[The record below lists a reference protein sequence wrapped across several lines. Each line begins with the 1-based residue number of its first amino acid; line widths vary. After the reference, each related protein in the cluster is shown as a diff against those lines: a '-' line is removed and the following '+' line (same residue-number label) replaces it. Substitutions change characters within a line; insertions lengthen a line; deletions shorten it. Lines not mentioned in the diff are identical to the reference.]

1 MTYFSFLDK
10 VKYYLKSVRILKNHV
25 SFDMIFSDTWV
36 ISKSKTNDIEIIKG
50 GLDGNTVLLS
60 FVCPLNQEK
69 VNLVEELIDNIIKT
83 NRERE
88 EKDQLF
94 RSKVQELKKIFE
106 KQKLEELKNLKFDV
120 DEISTYLNNNNEDSD
135 IRQNIEQGD
144 RGGVVTVETGEEKGG
159 QGN

>member
-1 MTYFSFLDK
+1 MTYFNFLNK
-10 VKYYLKSVRILKNHV
+10 VKSYLKGVRILKNHV
-25 SFDMIFSDTWV
+25 SFDMVFSDTWV
-36 ISKSKTNDIEIIKG
+36 ISKAKTNDIEIIKG

-60 FVCPLNQEK
+60 FVCPLVEDK
-69 VNLVEELIDNIIKT
+69 VNKVEELIDNIIKT

-120 DEISTYLNNNNEDSD
+120 DEISAYLNNNDEDSED
-135 IRQNIEQGD
+135 RPGD
-144 RGGVVTVETGEEKGG
+144 REGVVTVETGEEEGKE
-159 QGN
+159 

>member
-1 MTYFSFLDK
+1 MTYFNFLNK
-10 VKYYLKSVRILKNHV
+10 VKSYLKGVRILKNHV
-25 SFDMIFSDTWV
+25 SFDMVFSDTWV
-36 ISKSKTNDIEIIKG
+36 INKAKTNDIEIIKG

-60 FVCPLNQEK
+60 FVCPLVEDK
-69 VNLVEELIDNIIKT
+69 VNKVEELIDNIIKT

-120 DEISTYLNNNNEDSD
+120 DEISAYLNNNDEDSED
-135 IRQNIEQGD
+135 RPGD
-144 RGGVVTVETGEEKGG
+144 REGVVTVETGEEEGKE
-159 QGN
+159 GN

>member
-1 MTYFSFLDK
+1 M
-10 VKYYLKSVRILKNHV
+10 V
-25 SFDMIFSDTWV
+25 FSDTWV
-36 ISKSKTNDIEIIKG
+36 INKAKTNDIEIIKG

-60 FVCPLNQEK
+60 FVCPLVEDK
-69 VNLVEELIDNIIKT
+69 VNKVEELIDNIIKT

-120 DEISTYLNNNNEDSD
+120 DEISAYLNNNDEDSED
-135 IRQNIEQGD
+135 RPGD
-144 RGGVVTVETGEEKGG
+144 REGVVTVETGEEEGKE
-159 QGN
+159 

>member
-1 MTYFSFLDK
+1 MTYFNFLNK
-10 VKYYLKSVRILKNHV
+10 VKSYLKGVRILKNHV
-25 SFDMIFSDTWV
+25 SFDMVFSDTWV
-36 ISKSKTNDIEIIKG
+36 ISKAKTNDIEIIKG

-60 FVCPLNQEK
+60 FVCPLVEDK
-69 VNLVEELIDNIIKT
+69 VNKVEELIDNIIKT

-120 DEISTYLNNNNEDSD
+120 DEISAYLNNNDEDSED
-135 IRQNIEQGD
+135 RPGD
-144 RGGVVTVETGEEKGG
+144 REGVVTVETGEEEGKE
-159 QGN
+159 GN

>member
-1 MTYFSFLDK
+1 MTYFNFLNK
-10 VKYYLKSVRILKNHV
+10 VKSYLKGVRILKNHV
-25 SFDMIFSDTWV
+25 SFDMVFSDTWV
-36 ISKSKTNDIEIIKG
+36 INKAKTNDIEIIKG

-60 FVCPLNQEK
+60 FVCPLVEDK
-69 VNLVEELIDNIIKT
+69 VNKVEELIDGIIKT

-120 DEISTYLNNNNEDSD
+120 DEISAYLNNNDDDSENGQ
-135 IRQNIEQGD
+135 RD
-144 RGGVVTVETGEEKGG
+144 REGIVTVETGEEESKE
-159 QGN
+159 GN

>member
-1 MTYFSFLDK
+1 MTYFNFLNK
-10 VKYYLKSVRILKNHV
+10 VKSYLKGVRILKNHV
-25 SFDMIFSDTWV
+25 SFDMVFSDTWV
-36 ISKSKTNDIEIIKG
+36 INKAKTNDIEIIKG

-60 FVCPLNQEK
+60 FVCPLVEDK
-69 VNLVEELIDNIIKT
+69 VNKVEELIDNIIKT

-120 DEISTYLNNNNEDSD
+120 DEISAYLNNNDEDS
-135 IRQNIEQGD
+135 ED
-144 RGGVVTVETGEEKGG
+144 RPRDREGVVTVETGEEEGKE
-159 QGN
+159 

>member
-1 MTYFSFLDK
+1 MTYFNFLNK
-10 VKYYLKSVRILKNHV
+10 VKSYLKGVRILKNHV
-25 SFDMIFSDTWV
+25 SFDMVFSDTWV
-36 ISKSKTNDIEIIKG
+36 INKAKTNDIEIIKG

-60 FVCPLNQEK
+60 FVCPLVEDK
-69 VNLVEELIDNIIKT
+69 VNKVEELIDNIIKT

-120 DEISTYLNNNNEDSD
+120 DEISAYLNNNDEDSED
-135 IRQNIEQGD
+135 RPGD
-144 RGGVVTVETGEEKGG
+144 REGIVTVETGEEEGKE
-159 QGN
+159 GN

>member
-1 MTYFSFLDK
+1 MTYFNFLNK
-10 VKYYLKSVRILKNHV
+10 VKSYLKGVRILKNHV
-25 SFDMIFSDTWV
+25 SFDMVFSDTWV
-36 ISKSKTNDIEIIKG
+36 INKAKTNDIEIIKG

-60 FVCPLNQEK
+60 FVCPLVEDK
-69 VNLVEELIDNIIKT
+69 VNKVEELIDNIIKT

-120 DEISTYLNNNNEDSD
+120 DEISAYLNNNDEDSED
-135 IRQNIEQGD
+135 RPGD
-144 RGGVVTVETGEEKGG
+144 REGVVTVETGEEEGKE
-159 QGN
+159 